1 MPMKTIQ
8 DFWKEMRERWHN
20 AMPRFFKRLM
30 WICGLISGS
39 ALAAN
44 EAMTVANIQPH
55 EWWTDILP
63 YLVGVPAGVMFA
75 CKFTQ
80 SYDRDG
86 HPLKKP
92 LPEATQPDAVNNS
105 DVETVSPA
113 VETSDI
119 DPYNED

>member
-1 MPMKTIQ
+1 MKTIQ

-55 EWWTDILP
+55 EWWTDMLP

-75 CKFTQ
+75 CK
-80 SYDRDG
+80 
-86 HPLKKP
+86 LP

-113 VETSDI
+113 VESSDI

>member
-1 MPMKTIQ
+1 MKTIQ
-8 DFWKEMRERWHN
+8 DFWQELCSRWRN
-20 AMPRFFKRLM
+20 AMPRFFKRMM

-44 EAMTVANIQPH
+44 EAMTVAGIQPH
-55 EWWTDILP
+55 EWWTDVLP

-86 HPLKKP
+86 HPLAREV
-92 LPEATQPDAVNNS
+92 PEATRPSSVNQS
-105 DVETVSPA
+105 DVETVSAPQKPA
-113 VETSDI
+113 DI
-119 DPYNED
+119 DPYNEG

>member
-44 EAMTVANIQPH
+44 EA
-55 EWWTDILP
+55 
-63 YLVGVPAGVMFA
+63 A

>member
-1 MPMKTIQ
+1 MKTIS
-8 DFWKEMRERWHN
+8 DFWQEMRARWHN

-44 EAMTVANIQPH
+44 EAMTVAGIQPH
-55 EWWTDILP
+55 EWWTDVLP

-86 HPLKKP
+86 HPLKKLP
-92 LPEATQPDAVNNS
+92 PEATKPDAVNYS
-105 DVETVSPA
+105 DVETVNPSPDA
-113 VETSDI
+113 EASDI
-119 DPYNED
+119 EPYNEG